1 MQHKE
6 FAERAAEHLEVV
18 ADAIED
24 ADRRIGRHAV
34 SSVRANEMR
43 VAARMVRD
51 MAQAVTWAE
60 DKSLAEP
67 LVEDLSLQT
76 WA

>member
-18 ADAIED
+18 ADTIENE
-24 ADRRIGRHAV
+24 DRRIGRDAV
-34 SSVRANEMR
+34 SVRANEMR

-76 WA
+76 RA

>member
-6 FAERAAEHLEVV
+6 FAERAAEHLGVV

-24 ADRRIGRHAV
+24 EDRRIGRDAV
-34 SSVRANEMR
+34 SVRANEMR

-60 DKSLAEP
+60 DKSPAEP
-67 LVEDLSLQT
+67 LVEDLPLET
-76 WA
+76 RA